1 MGEGEFMQP
10 TELLPAIALLLLI
23 GVEFGGWSLLWF
35 ITSKRDVMD
44 DRRIQFFRAGHAH
57 GGVLTILSL
66 VYFVYLDRTDF
77 SEGLRWV
84 LGIGLIAGT
93 LAQSG
98 GFFVHLGRGAP
109 DSSTLGTILT
119 RTGAVVIA
127 AALIALAIGLL

>member
-77 SEGLRWV
+77 SEGLQWV

-109 DSSTLGTILT
+109 DRSTLGTILT

-127 AALIALAIGLL
+127 VALIALAIGLL

>member
-1 MGEGEFMQP
+1 MQP

-66 VYFVYLDRTDF
+66 VYFVYLDRVDF
-77 SEGLRWV
+77 SEGLQWV
-84 LGIGLIAGT
+84 LGIGLIAGA

-98 GFFVHLGRGAP
+98 GFFVHLGQGCPRQLDARHDP
-109 DSSTLGTILT
+109 DPHRCGGDRSSTH
-119 RTGAVVIA
+119 RARHRP
-127 AALIALAIGLL
+127 ALIYQ

>member
-1 MGEGEFMQP
+1 MGEGEIMQP

-66 VYFVYLDRTDF
+66 VYFVYLDRVDF
-77 SEGLRWV
+77 SEGLQCGPRHRADRRNACPIRV
-84 LGIGLIAGT
+84 ASSFTSAGVPPT
-93 LAQSG
+93 ARRSA
-98 GFFVHLGRGAP
+98 R
-109 DSSTLGTILT
+109 S
-119 RTGAVVIA
+119 
-127 AALIALAIGLL
+127 